1 MTEQE
6 IKFIQD
12 NIINF
17 ESVKLGFARNIGH
30 DILAQYEQIY
40 RNHLDGQFLLT
51 YWCGSCVLE
60 MLQRLSFYFDNY
72 IESQNAIDHARMIL
86 SDSPTLIIETV
97 DEPVLAEPKKKKRK

>member
-1 MTEQE
+1 MTSQE
-6 IKFIQD
+6 IKFIND
-12 NIINF
+12 HLINF

-40 RNHLDGQFLLT
+40 RNHLDGQFVLT

-72 IESQNAIDHARMIL
+72 MENQA
-86 SDSPTLIIETV
+86 TLTIETI
-97 DEPVLAEPKKKKRK
+97 DDPVEVKKTKRKK

>member
-1 MTEQE
+1 MIQTE
-6 IKFIQD
+6 IKFLQD

-40 RNHLDGQFLLT
+40 RNNLDSHFILT

-86 SDSPTLIIETV
+86 SDTPSLTIETAE
-97 DEPVLAEPKKKKRK
+97 EPVLNEPKKKKRK

>member
-6 IKFIQD
+6 IKFIKD
-12 NIINF
+12 HLINF

-72 IESQNAIDHARMIL
+72 MESQA
-86 SDSPTLIIETV
+86 TLIIETV

>member
-1 MTEQE
+1 MTQQE
-6 IKFIQD
+6 IQFLQD

-40 RNHLDGQFLLT
+40 RNHLDGQFILT

-60 MLQRLSFYFDNY
+60 MLQRLSAHYDNY
-72 IESQNAIDHARMIL
+72 MASQATMTIEA
-86 SDSPTLIIETV
+86 V
-97 DEPVLAEPKKKKRK
+97 DEPILVAEPKKRKRK